1 MDYSKYCYVWESYSD
16 TGTVG
21 CLPIHYP
28 ICAVKKTISNLRVL
42 NFRNVYLTNM
52 LLLGYSY
59 TRNKS
64 CNKSAKYF
72 YIALFPFIF
81 VYIPKGFPK
90 HICTYASGFDQ
101 IIFIALWKFITC
113 LKILSNYSLYFSHQ
127 MKSNIE

>member
-81 VYIPKGFPK
+81 VYSKGLSQ
-90 HICTYASGFDQ
+90 TYLHLCEWVWSNNFYRSVKIYNMFENSVQ
-101 IIFIALWKFITC
+101 LFIIFFS
-113 LKILSNYSLYFSHQ
+113 SNE
-127 MKSNIE
+127 I